1 MKTLKNT
8 TTLLAQALIIGSAA
22 LSYAGNRPAE
32 TYPQGVL
39 VSSNSSVQ
47 MAETNPWHKGVQQ
60 YVSGVVVAGPTY
72 NVCPVSHTALNSK
85 HPGAVV
91 TLSNGKMIML
101 ANAGLKSVVEADLK
115 KYAPFMF
122 GGSSTGETSATYA
135 QASVGL
141 RADANLK

>member
-22 LSYAGNRPAE
+22 LSYAGNIPAV
-32 TYPQGVL
+32 TYPQGAL
-39 VSSNSSVQ
+39 ATSNSSVQ
-47 MAETNPWHKGVQQ
+47 MAETNPWHKGAQQ
-60 YVSGVVVAGPTY
+60 YASGIVVAGPSY
-72 NVCPVSHTALNSK
+72 KICPVSHATLNSK
-85 HPGAVV
+85 HEAVV

-135 QASVGL
+135 QASMGL
-141 RADANLK
+141 HADSNVK